1 VGLPDLSYGWPYDA
15 YGSVWNNVMYN
26 RDTTTR
32 YPLTWGETES
42 PTNVAGFFRFNRF
55 VVHSNGSTHRLWG
68 GASGHYASDSYNG
81 ISPSGRRLR
90 SIYVPATG
98 MNHLVSPIV
107 LERGIELAGNLKW
120 RVPVSMSLGDMGF
133 VGTPNHQPKATFA
146 PYFDQP
152 SGVTLCPWANP
163 LCNVD
168 LSGW

>member
-1 VGLPDLSYGWPYDA
+1 
-15 YGSVWNNVMYN
+15 
-26 RDTTTR
+26 
-32 YPLTWGETES
+32 
-42 PTNVAGFFRFNRF
+42 
-55 VVHSNGSTHRLWG
+55 
-68 GASGHYASDSYNG
+68 
-81 ISPSGRRLR
+81 
-90 SIYVPATG
+90 